1 MGERP
6 EDADDIGVI
15 AKRIEHLFTTVYPGS
30 LGRPYTLREA
40 VEKINADAGENLI
53 SVAYLSQL
61 RNGDKRHPAF
71 DKLAGV
77 AKLFGVS
84 TDYFLDDETAARTDQ
99 QLALVAAMREQGVD
113 RLATRSLGLSAN
125 SLEAILGMIEN
136 ARKIEGLPDDEGD
149 VPAQG
154 Q

>member
-6 EDADDIGVI
+6 EGADDIGVI
-15 AKRIEHLFTTVYPGS
+15 AKRIEHLFATIYPKS

-71 DKLAGV
+71 NKLAGV

-84 TDYFLDDETAARTDQ
+84 TDYFLDDETASRTDQ
-99 QLALVAAMREQGVD
+99 QLAVVAAMREQGVEH
-113 RLATRSLGLSAN
+113 LALRAQGLSAN
-125 SLEAILGMIEN
+125 SLQAILTMIDS
-136 ARKIEGLPDDEGD
+136 ARKLEGLPDIESENS
-149 VPAQG
+149 AQE

>member
-6 EDADDIGVI
+6 VDADDIGVI
-15 AKRIEHLFTTVYPGS
+15 AKRIEHLFATVYPKS

-40 VEKINADAGENLI
+40 AEKINSDAGENLI

-77 AKLFGVS
+77 ARLFGVS
-84 TDYFLDDETAARTDQ
+84 TDYFLDDETASRTDR
-99 QLALVAAMREQGVD
+99 QLAALAAMREQGVE
-113 RLATRSLGLSAN
+113 RVATRALGLSAT
-125 SLEAILGMIEN
+125 SLQAILGMIEN

-149 VPAQG
+149 APTHEQ
-154 Q
+154 

>member
-6 EDADDIGVI
+6 EGADDIGVI
-15 AKRIEHLFTTVYPGS
+15 ARRIEHLFATVYPRS

-40 VEKINADAGENLI
+40 AEKINTEAGETLI

-84 TDYFLDDETAARTDQ
+84 TDYFLDDETASRTDQ
-99 QLALVAAMREQGVD
+99 QLAALAAMREQGVD
-113 RLATRSLGLSAN
+113 RMASRAVGLSAN
-125 SLEAILGMIEN
+125 SIQAILGMIEN

-149 VPAQG
+149 ILADEQ
-154 Q
+154 

>member
-1 MGERP
+1 M
-6 EDADDIGVI
+6 I
-15 AKRIEHLFTTVYPGS
+15 ATRIKHLFATVYPKS

-40 VEKINADAGENLI
+40 ADKINEDAGEELI

-61 RNGDKRHPAF
+61 RKGDKREPAF
-71 DKLAGV
+71 NKLAGV

-113 RLATRSLGLSAN
+113 RVATRALGLSAN

-136 ARKIEGLPDDEGD
+136 ARKIEGLADDEGD
-149 VPAQG
+149 APAQE